1 MSSEEIMEAYY
12 DLPNKQKV
20 EVLDAAIGH
29 MQQYNGRSVDACIV
43 LGMIDKFPKKYK
55 LDEES
60 D

>member
-20 EVLDAAIGH
+20 EVLDSAISY
-29 MQQYNGRSVDACIV
+29 MQQYNGRSVDSCIV

>member
-20 EVLDAAIGH
+20 EVLEFALGH
-29 MQQYNGRSVDACIV
+29 MQRYNGRTENACIV